1 MDNLEKERG
10 RPMSKVKHTKG
21 GINCGKR
28 GEIPFP
34 PTPVSLNPGQCS
46 RIEARK
52 CKLLGGKRNWG
63 GNETKIRKRGKAGRW
78 TIEKSGVKRVDE
90 EEGEKEK
97 MERMSQALLSVLLL
111 PFVITLR
118 WIEDDQGIS
127 NSIDWRSRQFCK
139 RQVPRNVTVKKSASF
154 NLYAFMP
161 SLHSIKESDG
171 EKYVL

>member
-1 MDNLEKERG
+1 
-10 RPMSKVKHTKG
+10 
-21 GINCGKR
+21 
-28 GEIPFP
+28 
-34 PTPVSLNPGQCS
+34 
-46 RIEARK
+46 
-52 CKLLGGKRNWG
+52 
-63 GNETKIRKRGKAGRW
+63 
-78 TIEKSGVKRVDE
+78 
-90 EEGEKEK
+90 

-127 NSIDWRSRQFCK
+127 NLIDWRSRQFCK

>member
-52 CKLLGGKRNWG
+52 CKLLGGRRNWG
-63 GNETKIRKRGKAGRW
+63 EMKQKYGRGGKQGGEQLGKA
-78 TIEKSGVKRVDE
+78 E
-90 EEGEKEK
+90 
-97 MERMSQALLSVLLL
+97 
-111 PFVITLR
+111 
-118 WIEDDQGIS
+118 
-127 NSIDWRSRQFCK
+127 
-139 RQVPRNVTVKKSASF
+139 
-154 NLYAFMP
+154 
-161 SLHSIKESDG
+161 
-171 EKYVL
+171 